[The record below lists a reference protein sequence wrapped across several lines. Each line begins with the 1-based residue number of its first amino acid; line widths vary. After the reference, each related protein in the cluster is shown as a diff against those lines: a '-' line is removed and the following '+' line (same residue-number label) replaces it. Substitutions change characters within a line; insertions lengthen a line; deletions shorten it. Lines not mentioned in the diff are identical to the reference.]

1 MGAKA
6 YRVWLSEIEPGT
18 PFSLYLHVPFCRQ
31 MCWYCGCHTK
41 ITRRNEPVAAYVAA
55 LRCELDLVA
64 DLMPAKCRV
73 AQIHWGGGKPTII
86 GADAFADLMDVVRGR
101 FMLSPGAEIAVEI
114 DPRTVDREMIGRL
127 VAAGMNRASLG
138 VQTFDPV
145 V

>member
-1 MGAKA
+1 MQPDLIAKYALARIPRYTSYPTAPHFSPAVGAKA

-73 AQIHWGGGKPTII
+73 A
-86 GADAFADLMDVVRGR
+86 
-101 FMLSPGAEIAVEI
+101 
-114 DPRTVDREMIGRL
+114 
-127 VAAGMNRASLG
+127 
-138 VQTFDPV
+138 
-145 V
+145 